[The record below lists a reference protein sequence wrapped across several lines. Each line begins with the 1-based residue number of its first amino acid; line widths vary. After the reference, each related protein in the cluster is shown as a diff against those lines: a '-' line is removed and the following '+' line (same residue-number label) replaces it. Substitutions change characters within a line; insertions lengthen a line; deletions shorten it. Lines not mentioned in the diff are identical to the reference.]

1 MLILNTAIDINET
14 VRNQSGA
21 LCQNLVYMT
30 EDLAVFVK
38 RCHWNVRGS
47 NFLPIH
53 KMFDDFW
60 GDLLDYTDT
69 VAERIVQLG
78 GIVMGPLQVCD
89 CPVVVEQ
96 METVRLVVTKTAE
109 LCKAYRESA
118 NSALALNDQG
128 TANIFI
134 DLSNKMDKWLWF
146 LESHLFTV

>member
-1 MLILNTAIDINET
+1 MLVLPTAIDVNET
-14 VRNQSGA
+14 VRNQAGA
-21 LCQNLVYMT
+21 LCQDLVFMT

-47 NFLPIH
+47 NFLPVH

-60 GDLLDYTDT
+60 DNLLDYTDA

-78 GIVMGPLQVCD
+78 GVVMPPMLLCD

-96 METVRLVVTKTAE
+96 METIRLVVSKTAE
-109 LCKAYRESA
+109 LAKAYRESVD
-118 NSALALNDQG
+118 LALGLPDQG
-128 TANIFI
+128 TANIFVDI
-134 DLSNKMDKWLWF
+134 SNKMDKWLWF